1 MATDALPLESTPAK
15 KGPGRQKNGNGRRKR
30 VLKRQPGKKVGNIGT
45 PAPKSKKRAAAKVVR
60 SRVKEAL
67 SPASLP
73 GKKKLSK
80 KEMRAAIS
88 ALLATHQ
95 TNPLKKDWGKIATD
109 IGITL
114 KIDFRMI
121 ERVIEKIA
129 GG

>member
-1 MATDALPLESTPAK
+1 M
-15 KGPGRQKNGNGRRKR
+15 
-30 VLKRQPGKKVGNIGT
+30 LKRQPGKKVGNIGT